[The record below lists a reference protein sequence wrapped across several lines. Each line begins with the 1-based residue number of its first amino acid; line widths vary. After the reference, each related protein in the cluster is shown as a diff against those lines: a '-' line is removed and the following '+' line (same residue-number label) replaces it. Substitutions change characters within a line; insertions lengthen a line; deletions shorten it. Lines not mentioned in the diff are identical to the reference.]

1 MQLVE
6 NLKPHLAKNNI
17 IFAQSLGLCPALA
30 VSNTGLNAFVMG
42 LLTLLVLVLSS
53 SLISMIRSFVP
64 HQARIPIFIVVIAGF
79 VSLVDLFMQGYFY
92 EQYKLIGLFIPLIV
106 VNCAI
111 LASAETMASK
121 SDLITSFVQSTL
133 AGVGFTF
140 AITLIGLLREILGSL
155 SVFGFKLIE
164 LNGILIFMTPAG
176 AFLALGI
183 ILAIIN
189 AFKERENDY

>member
-1 MQLVE
+1 MQLIE
-6 NLKPHLAKNNI
+6 KIKPHLAQNNI

-42 LLTLLVLVLSS
+42 LLTVLVLVLSS
-53 SLISMIRSFVP
+53 CLVSIIRALVP

-121 SDLITSFVQSTL
+121 SDLLTSFVQSTL
-133 AGVGFTF
+133 AGIGFTF
-140 AITLIGLLREILGSL
+140 AITLIGLLREILGTL
-155 SVFGFKLIE
+155 SIFGFKLVE
-164 LNGILIFMTPAG
+164 LNGMLIFMTPAG
-176 AFLALGI
+176 AFLALGV

-189 AFKERENDY
+189 TLKKDNI

>member
-1 MQLVE
+1 MELV
-6 NLKPHLAKNNI
+6 NRVKPHLAKNNI

-30 VSNTGLNAFVMG
+30 VSNTASNAFIMG
-42 LLTLLVLVLSS
+42 ILTLIVLVLSS
-53 SLISMIRSFVP
+53 CLVSVIRTLVP

-79 VSLVDLFMQGYFY
+79 VSLIDLLMQGYFY

-121 SDLITSFVQSTL
+121 SNLKTSFVESNL
-133 AGVGFTF
+133 AGIGFIV
-140 AITLIGLLREILGSL
+140 AITLIGLLRELLGSM
-155 SVFGFKLIE
+155 SIFGYKLIDI
-164 LNGILIFMTPAG
+164 NGMLIFMTPAG
-176 AFLALGI
+176 AFIALGI

-189 AFKERENDY
+189 SFKKEI